1 MITKVTCA
9 VIEQY
14 ARVLITQRSKSMR
27 EPLLWEFPGGKVEA
41 GETEE
46 ACLVREIRE
55 ELSLRITPHFR
66 MTPVLH
72 PLEHNRTLELIPYRC
87 HYDGG
92 TIQLLEHRNYKWVHP
107 QDLVDHDWCAPD
119 IPVVEE
125 YLRLLQAG

>member
-1 MITKVTCA
+1 MITRVTCA

-14 ARVLITQRSKSMR
+14 ARVLITQRSKSMPD
-27 EPLLWEFPGGKVEA
+27 PLLWEFPGGKVEA

-46 ACLVREIRE
+46 ECLVREIRE
-55 ELSLRITPHFR
+55 ELSLHITPQFR

-72 PLEHNRTLELIPYRC
+72 QLGDNPALELIPFRC
-87 HYDGG
+87 LYDGG

-107 QDLVDHDWCAPD
+107 QDLLDHDWCAPD

-125 YLRLLQAG
+125 YLRLLKAS